1 MMSVRACAVALG
13 VVALVIG
20 ACVPVTVNVNFP
32 QEKIQG
38 AADQIEDMV
47 RSPEN
52 PKPATEQPK
61 KPQSRLGETVLAAL
75 RPAEAEAQ
83 QSRNVRIM
91 PEIRTRTPELMKAIE
106 SRRGRRQE
114 LDALK
119 AKGCVGETNQWTV
132 EPRQASDCPGT
143 VASLVGAE
151 NADRN
156 YILQTLLEQNSM
168 PASDASRLREA
179 LANSVRERAKPGDWI
194 QQPDGTWS
202 KKAG

>member
-13 VVALVIG
+13 IVAFAVA

-32 QEKIQG
+32 QEKVQG
-38 AADQIEDMV
+38 AADEIEDMV

-52 PKPATEQPK
+52 PKPATQPK
-61 KPQSRLGETVLAAL
+61 KPQSRLGEAVLAAL
-75 RPAEAEAQ
+75 GPVEAHAQ
-83 QSRNVRIM
+83 QSRNVRII
-91 PEIRTRTPELMKAIE
+91 PEIQTRTPELMKAIE
-106 SRRGRRQE
+106 SRRSRRPE

-132 EPRQASDCPGT
+132 EPRQAPDCPGS

-168 PASDASRLREA
+168 PASDAPRLRQA
-179 LANSVRERAKPGDWI
+179 LANAVRERAKPGDWI
-194 QQPDGTWS
+194 QQPDGTWG
-202 KKAG
+202 KKSG